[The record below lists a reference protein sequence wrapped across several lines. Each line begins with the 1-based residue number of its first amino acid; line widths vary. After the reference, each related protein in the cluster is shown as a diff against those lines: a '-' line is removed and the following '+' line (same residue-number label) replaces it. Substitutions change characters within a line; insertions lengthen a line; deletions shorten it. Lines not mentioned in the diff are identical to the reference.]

1 MSNVTNDF
9 KDLTLDDMGIDS
21 KKWGKKV
28 TLVCS
33 KDVLD
38 NMHFKD
44 PTNFYY
50 LNPFGF
56 RVYLRTQSYQKAKEM
71 VDEITGKEGF
81 YSVRSSKGV

>member
-1 MSNVTNDF
+1 MSNVTIDF

-38 NMHFKD
+38 NIHFKD

-50 LNPFGF
+50 LNSFGF
-56 RVYLRTQSYQKAKEM
+56 RVYLRAQSYQKAKEM